1 LIFPRRFRNLSFS
14 LSKTTRIAA
23 LAGIALAFAVGGRL
37 GGAPK
42 GFGSLP
48 MLAGTSGKLLAVF
61 TLPGEVPSSE
71 ISAATPQKPGIYSLE
86 SLAQTGYGALRWI
99 VMKPFS
105 AKVNGRIGSYRIGN
119 FPFERRDP
127 SNPAYA
133 NPRGFIEVTPD
144 NRFTKVS
151 EHFSLGQFLTK
162 NQESIWP
169 KYLVLQ
175 PRLLDKLELTI
186 AELKHEGYDVRG
198 LFVMSGFRTPEYNE
212 PGVGAGGRSAVS
224 RHQYGDAADVYPD
237 DRGQGRMDDL
247 NRDGRVDLADARI
260 LAHAAEAVEQSH
272 PELVGGIGIYPATSS
287 HGPFVHIDARGTRA
301 RWGG

>member
-1 LIFPRRFRNLSFS
+1 MIFPRRFRNLSFS

-23 LAGIALAFAVGGRL
+23 LAGIALAFAIGGQL

-48 MLAGTSGKLLAVF
+48 MLAGASGKLLAVF
-61 TLPGEVPSSE
+61 TLPGEVPSSDV
-71 ISAATPQKPGIYSLE
+71 SSATPQKPGIYSLE

-162 NQESIWP
+162 NQESVWP

-186 AELKHEGYDVRG
+186 AELKHEGYDVHSF
-198 LFVMSGFRTPEYNE
+198 FVMSGFRTPEYNE

-237 DRGQGRMDDL
+237 DHGKGRMDDL